1 MFSQQHT
8 LSGYVKDALTG
19 EALIG
24 VSIYVEKESKG
35 ATTNVYGFYSI
46 SLKSGEYEVKYSYVG
61 YADILKTIQF
71 KDHVRLNIDLKESQ
85 DLLWDGV
92 VLLFVRL

>member
-61 YADILKTIQF
+61 YAGIAYNGPTPIILGSNPIT
-71 KDHVRLNIDLKESQ
+71 L
-85 DLLWDGV
+85 
-92 VLLFVRL
+92 

>member
-61 YADILKTIQF
+61 SSI
-71 KDHVRLNIDLKESQ
+71 NITSKI
-85 DLLWDGV
+85 WTTTMTKV
-92 VLLFVRL
+92 